1 MTVHVRQATLD
12 DEAAVVEFTRDTWP
26 DRGGDYLPRVFAD
39 WVESDGDAQRTL
51 VAEVDGAV
59 AGIVQCVLLS
69 GHEAWMQGMRV
80 APGARGR
87 GVSVRLHNAAADWA
101 REQGA
106 AVGRNMVFS
115 WNAPALAASR
125 AAGLEPGTEFRW
137 AHPEPNPDAQ
147 PAHHVIADP
156 EAAWSY
162 WQRSAAREHLQGLAL
177 APEESWA
184 LRELTLETL
193 EWAADETFLGVVRD
207 AGTRGLAFRVRD
219 SDRET
224 DDGETEHWAE
234 YGVAAWADHEACET
248 LVQAI
253 GRDAASVDAD
263 RVRVLIP
270 ETAAAVSDVAFAGA
284 GLADEPDFVLV
295 DDLVRRD

>member
-1 MTVHVRQATLD
+1 MTVRVRQATLD
-12 DEAAVVEFTRDTWP
+12 DEAAVVEFTRETWP
-26 DRGGDYLPRVFAD
+26 GRGGDYLPRVFAD

-51 VAEVDGAV
+51 VAEVEGAV
-59 AGIVQCVLLS
+59 AGVVQCVLLS

-80 APGARGR
+80 APEARGR

-106 AVGRNMVFS
+106 SVGRNMVFS

-137 AHPEPNPDAQ
+137 AHPEPDADAR
-147 PAHHVIADP
+147 PAIEVTAEP
-156 EAAWSY
+156 EAGWSY

-193 EWAADETFLGVVRD
+193 EWAADETFLGVVRES
-207 AGTRGLAFRVRD
+207 GTRGLAFRVRD
-219 SDRET
+219 YDRET
-224 DDGETEHWAE
+224 DDGGTEHWVE
-234 YGVAAWADHEACET
+234 YGVAAWADPEACRA
-248 LVQAI
+248 LVDAVR
-253 GRDAASVDAD
+253 RDAAAVGAD
-263 RVRVLIP
+263 RVRVLVP
-270 ETAAAVSDVAFAGA
+270 ETVAAVSDVAFAGA
-284 GLADEPDFVLV
+284 KLADEPDFVLV
-295 DDLVRRD
+295 DDLTRRN